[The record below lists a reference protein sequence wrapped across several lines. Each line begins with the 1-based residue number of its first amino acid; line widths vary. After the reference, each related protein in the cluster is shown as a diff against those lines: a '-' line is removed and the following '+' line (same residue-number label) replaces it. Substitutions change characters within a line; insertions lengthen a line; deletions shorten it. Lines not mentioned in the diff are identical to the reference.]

1 MPSADSKPSPHVP
14 GTAGVRPS
22 RRALLSFTS
31 RSIALR
37 LLLAVMLLG
46 VVLTQSGCWLAATA
60 FGGEKTYK
68 VQAQYRGLE
77 GKTAAVLVSADEY
90 LLFTQ
95 PQVPQLL
102 IRAVSRELAAHV
114 DDIRVVNPR
123 RMAAF
128 QQRNPYWS
136 TTPYTRLI
144 EELEVDRLVI
154 VDLAE
159 YRLHEPGNKHV
170 WRGVITASV
179 SVAEAEQSDPDQ
191 LAFSTQVRALFPE
204 DRELGLVNV
213 DREQIELGTLK
224 LFSLKVGRVFYDHE
238 IKK

>member
-1 MPSADSKPSPHVP
+1 MSSCDAKHSLRVP
-14 GTAGVRPS
+14 GTTSGRFF
-22 RRALLSFTS
+22 RRGAMRSPR
-31 RSIALR
+31 RSIALG
-37 LLLAVMLLG
+37 LLPALMLMP
-46 VVLTQSGCWLAATA
+46 VLFTQSGCWLAATA

-95 PQVPQLL
+95 PQVPQML
-102 IRAVSRELAAHV
+102 IQAVSRELAAHV
-114 DDIRVVNPR
+114 DNIRVVNPR
-123 RMAAF
+123 RVAAF
-128 QQRNPYWS
+128 EQRNPYWS

-170 WRGVITASV
+170 WRGVINASV

-204 DRELGLVNV
+204 GRELGLVNA

-238 IKK
+238 IRK